1 MQTAVRGSLIEGGNL
16 TVTTSLLSETEA
28 TPPAAPL
35 HTPEI
40 PHSDALL
47 GAHSA
52 NEYTS
57 LMHDVVDSL
66 GRRFHGTEAATSA
79 NDRSQLQAAVDAVDL
94 DTPGVGN
101 VEALRE
107 VDALYADNAVWFHHP
122 SYVAHLN
129 CPVAVPA
136 VAAEAMLAAINTSVD
151 TYDQSEVATLMERRL
166 IDWTCGHLGFD
177 GGDGIFTSGGT
188 QSNLQALFLARENVL
203 AGFADGR
210 GEAVDPGWDDA
221 DGRHEADDTGSD
233 DSARRGDSAS
243 QGDALRR
250 GGPTR
255 PSRPDLLSRLRIL
268 ATDQAHFS
276 VSRAAFL
283 LGLDAEAVVT
293 VPTDAGG
300 RMDAEALNATLLAI
314 EANDA
319 IPMAVVA
326 TAGTTD
332 LGVIDPLESIAE
344 ICERADVWLHVDG
357 AYGGGLLWA
366 PRRAH
371 LLDGIGR
378 ATSVTID
385 FHKTFFQPVSSSAL
399 LIRGS
404 SLFAPTIHHHDYLNP
419 EAEAVSADAEPNQ
432 VDKSLQT
439 TRRFDALK
447 LWTTLRARGAGEI
460 GAMIDTVCDLAADV
474 RQLLEEQADFE
485 VLGASDL
492 STVLFRFTPAT
503 ADPEACDE
511 LVPMIRRVLFR
522 SGRAAVARTT
532 IDGRPWLKLT
542 LLNPDT
548 GIDDITAVLDLVRA
562 TGHGI
567 LAGRHITTEGGA
579 A

>member
-1 MQTAVRGSLIEGGNL
+1 M
-16 TVTTSLLSETEA
+16 TTSLLYDTEA
-28 TPPAAPL
+28 TPTPAPL

-40 PHSDALL
+40 PHTDALL

-52 NEYTS
+52 DEYTS

-66 GRRFHGTEAATSA
+66 GERFRTTERTASA
-79 NDRSQLQAAVDAVDL
+79 KDRTGLQAAVDAVDL
-94 DTPGVGN
+94 DAAGVGN
-101 VEALRE
+101 AEALRE

-166 IDWTCGHLGFD
+166 IDWTCGHLGFAD
-177 GGDGIFTSGGT
+177 GDGAFTSGGT

-203 AGFADGR
+203 AGLTDHAD
-210 GEAVDPGWDDA
+210 E
-221 DGRHEADDTGSD
+221 SD
-233 DSARRGDSAS
+233 RGDSD
-243 QGDALRR
+243 DAEPRR
-250 GGPTR
+250 GGPSDRPTR
-255 PSRPDLLSRLRIL
+255 RDRLSRLRIL

-276 VSRAAFL
+276 VARAAFL

-293 VPTDAGG
+293 VPTDAAG
-300 RMDAEALNATLLAI
+300 RMDAEALRASLLAI
-314 EANDA
+314 EANGA

-332 LGVIDPLESIAE
+332 LGVIDPLEPIAE
-344 ICERADVWLHVDG
+344 VCEVANVWLHVDA

-366 PRRAH
+366 PRRVH

-378 ATSVTID
+378 AASVTID

-399 LIRGS
+399 LVRDAN
-404 SLFAPTIHHHDYLNP
+404 LFTPTIHHHDYLNP
-419 EAEAVSADAEPNQ
+419 EAEAQSADAEPNQ

-447 LWTTLRARGAGEI
+447 LWATLRARGSHEI
-460 GAMIDTVCDLAADV
+460 GAMIDTVCDLADKV
-474 RQLLEEQADFE
+474 RDLLEDQADFE
-485 VLGASDL
+485 VLGGSDL
-492 STVLFRFTPAT
+492 STVLFRFAPPN
-503 ADPEACDE
+503 ADRQTCDD
-511 LVPMIRRVLFR
+511 LVPIIRRVLFR
-522 SGRAAVARTT
+522 SGRAAVARTVIAGT
-532 IDGRPWLKLT
+532 PWLKLT

-548 GIDDITAVLDLVRA
+548 GLDDITAVLDLVRA

-567 LAGRHITTEGGA
+567 LAGRTLEGGA

>member
-1 MQTAVRGSLIEGGNL
+1 M
-16 TVTTSLLSETEA
+16 TTSLLYDTEA
-28 TPPAAPL
+28 TPTSAPL
-35 HTPEI
+35 QTPEI
-40 PHSDALL
+40 PHTNSDLNAPTAAPEVANPTLADVQNPTRTDALL

-52 NEYTS
+52 DEYTS
-57 LMHDVVDSL
+57 LMHDVVDAL
-66 GRRFHGTEAATSA
+66 GVRFRTTERAASA
-79 NDRSQLQAAVDAVDL
+79 KDRSGLQAAVDAVDL
-94 DTPGVGN
+94 NTAGVGN
-101 VEALRE
+101 AEALRE

-166 IDWTCGHLGFD
+166 IDWTCGHLGFA

-203 AGFADGR
+203 A
-210 GEAVDPGWDDA
+210 EAAGH
-221 DGRHEADDTGSD
+221 GEADDTES
-233 DSARRGDSAS
+233 
-243 QGDALRR
+243 RR
-250 GGPTR
+250 GGPDLGAPNR
-255 PSRPDLLSRLRIL
+255 RDLLSQLRIL

-283 LGLDAEAVVT
+283 LGLDVEAVVT
-293 VPTDAGG
+293 VPTDQSG
-300 RMDAEALNATLLAI
+300 RMDAEALNASLLAI
-314 EANDA
+314 EANDQ

-332 LGVIDPLESIAE
+332 LGVIDPLETIAE
-344 ICERADVWLHVDG
+344 VCESANVWLHVDA

-366 PRRAH
+366 PQRAH
-371 LLDGIGR
+371 LLDGICR

-399 LIRGS
+399 LIRDA

-419 EAEAVSADAEPNQ
+419 EAEAQTADAEPNQ

-460 GAMIDTVCDLAADV
+460 GAMLDTVCDLAADV
-474 RQLLEEQADFE
+474 RTLLEDQADFE

-503 ADPEACDE
+503 ADRVTCDE
-511 LVPMIRRVLFR
+511 LVPLIRRVLFR
-522 SGRAAVARTT
+522 SGRAAIARTV
-532 IDGRPWLKLT
+532 IDGTPWLKLT

-548 GIDDITAVLDLVRA
+548 RIDDVTAVLDLVRA

-567 LAGRHITTEGGA
+567 LAGRDLEDATTEGGA

>member
-1 MQTAVRGSLIEGGNL
+1 M
-16 TVTTSLLSETEA
+16 TTSLLYDTEA
-28 TPPAAPL
+28 TPTSAPL
-35 HTPEI
+35 QTPEI
-40 PHSDALL
+40 PHPDAAGTVSDRGAHTDALL

-52 NEYTS
+52 DEYTS
-57 LMHDVVDSL
+57 LMHDVVDIL
-66 GRRFHGTEAATSA
+66 GERFRTTERAASA
-79 NDRSQLQAAVDAVDL
+79 KDRSGLQAAVDAVDL
-94 DTPGVGN
+94 DTAGVGN
-101 VEALRE
+101 AEALRE

-166 IDWTCGHLGFD
+166 IDWTCGHLGFA

-203 AGFADGR
+203 A
-210 GEAVDPGWDDA
+210 EAAGHVEANDA
-221 DGRHEADDTGSD
+221 ES
-233 DSARRGDSAS
+233 
-243 QGDALRR
+243 RR
-250 GGPTR
+250 GGPDLGAPNR
-255 PSRPDLLSRLRIL
+255 RDLLSRLRIL

-293 VPTDAGG
+293 VPTDRSG
-300 RMDAEALNATLLAI
+300 RMDAEALNASLLAI
-314 EANDA
+314 QANDQ

-332 LGVIDPLESIAE
+332 LGVIDPLETIAE
-344 ICERADVWLHVDG
+344 VCESANVWLHVDA

-366 PRRAH
+366 PQRAH
-371 LLDGIGR
+371 LLDGISR

-399 LIRGS
+399 LIRDA

-419 EAEAVSADAEPNQ
+419 EAEAQEADAEPNQ

-460 GAMIDTVCDLAADV
+460 GSMLDAVCDLATDV
-474 RQLLEEQADFE
+474 RALLEDQADFE

-503 ADPEACDE
+503 ADQVTCDE
-511 LVPMIRRVLFR
+511 LVPLIRRVLFR
-522 SGRAAVARTT
+522 SGRAAIARTV
-532 IDGRPWLKLT
+532 IDGTPWLKLT

-548 GIDDITAVLDLVRA
+548 RIDDVTAVLDLVRA

-567 LAGRHITTEGGA
+567 LAGRDLEDAATEGGA

>member
-1 MQTAVRGSLIEGGNL
+1 M
-16 TVTTSLLSETEA
+16 TTSLLYDTEA
-28 TPPAAPL
+28 TPTSAPL
-35 HTPEI
+35 QTPEI
-40 PHSDALL
+40 PRPDAAGTFSDRGAHTDALL

-52 NEYTS
+52 DEYTS
-57 LMHDVVDSL
+57 LMHDVVDIL
-66 GRRFHGTEAATSA
+66 GDRFRTTERAASA
-79 NDRSQLQAAVDAVDL
+79 KERSGLQAAVDAVDL
-94 DTPGVGN
+94 DTAGVGN
-101 VEALRE
+101 AEALRE

-166 IDWTCGHLGFD
+166 IDWTCAHLGFA

-203 AGFADGR
+203 AEAAGHV
-210 GEAVDPGWDDA
+210 EAVDA
-221 DGRHEADDTGSD
+221 ES
-233 DSARRGDSAS
+233 
-243 QGDALRR
+243 RR
-250 GGPTR
+250 GGPDLGAPNR
-255 PSRPDLLSRLRIL
+255 RDLLSRLRIL

-293 VPTDAGG
+293 VPTDRSG
-300 RMDAEALNATLLAI
+300 RMDAEALNASLLAI
-314 EANDA
+314 QANDQ

-332 LGVIDPLESIAE
+332 LGVIDPLETIAE
-344 ICERADVWLHVDG
+344 VCESANVWLHVDA

-366 PRRAH
+366 PQRAH
-371 LLDGIGR
+371 LLDGISR

-399 LIRGS
+399 LIRDA

-419 EAEAVSADAEPNQ
+419 EAEAQEADAEPNQ

-460 GAMIDTVCDLAADV
+460 GSMLDAVCDLATDV
-474 RQLLEEQADFE
+474 RALLEDQADFE

-503 ADPEACDE
+503 ADQVTCDE
-511 LVPMIRRVLFR
+511 LVPLIRRVLFR
-522 SGRAAVARTT
+522 SGRAAIARTV
-532 IDGRPWLKLT
+532 IDGTPWLKLT

-548 GIDDITAVLDLVRA
+548 RIDDVTAVLDLVRA

-567 LAGRHITTEGGA
+567 LAGRDLEDAATEGGA

>member
-1 MQTAVRGSLIEGGNL
+1 VRIIEGGNL
-16 TVTTSLLSETEA
+16 TVTTSLLYDTEA
-28 TPPAAPL
+28 TPTSAPL
-35 HTPEI
+35 QTPEI
-40 PHSDALL
+40 PHPDAAGTFSDRGAHTDALL

-52 NEYTS
+52 DEYTS
-57 LMHDVVDSL
+57 LMHDVVDAL
-66 GRRFHGTEAATSA
+66 GERFRTTERAASA
-79 NDRSQLQAAVDAVDL
+79 KDRSGLQAAVDAVDL
-94 DTPGVGN
+94 DTAGVGN
-101 VEALRE
+101 AEALRE

-166 IDWTCGHLGFD
+166 IDWTCGHLGFA

-203 AGFADGR
+203 A
-210 GEAVDPGWDDA
+210 EAAGH
-221 DGRHEADDTGSD
+221 GEADDAES
-233 DSARRGDSAS
+233 
-243 QGDALRR
+243 RR
-250 GGPTR
+250 GGSDLGAPNR
-255 PSRPDLLSRLRIL
+255 RDLLSRLRIL

-293 VPTDAGG
+293 VPTDQSG
-300 RMDAEALNATLLAI
+300 RMDAEALNASLLAI
-314 EANDA
+314 EANDQ

-332 LGVIDPLESIAE
+332 LGVIDPLETIAE
-344 ICERADVWLHVDG
+344 VCESANVWLHVDA

-366 PRRAH
+366 PQRAH
-371 LLDGIGR
+371 LLDGICR

-399 LIRGS
+399 LIRDA

-419 EAEAVSADAEPNQ
+419 EAEAQEADAEPNQ

-460 GAMIDTVCDLAADV
+460 GSMLDAVCDLATDV
-474 RQLLEEQADFE
+474 RTLLEDQADFE

-503 ADPEACDE
+503 ADQDTCDE
-511 LVPMIRRVLFR
+511 LVPLIRRVLFR
-522 SGRAAVARTT
+522 SGRAAIARTV
-532 IDGRPWLKLT
+532 IDGTPWLKLT

-548 GIDDITAVLDLVRA
+548 RIDDVTAVLDLVRA

-567 LAGRHITTEGGA
+567 LAGRDLEDAATEGGA

>member
-1 MQTAVRGSLIEGGNL
+1 
-16 TVTTSLLSETEA
+16 
-28 TPPAAPL
+28 
-35 HTPEI
+35 
-40 PHSDALL
+40 
-47 GAHSA
+47 
-52 NEYTS
+52 
-57 LMHDVVDSL
+57 MHDVVDSL
-66 GRRFHGTEAATSA
+66 GDRFRTTARTASA
-79 NDRSQLQAAVDAVDL
+79 KDRSGLQAAVDSVDL
-94 DTPGVGN
+94 DTTGVGN
-101 VEALRE
+101 AEALRE

-166 IDWTCGHLGFD
+166 IDWTCGHLGFT

-188 QSNLQALFLARENVL
+188 QSNLQALFLARENVV
-203 AGFADGR
+203 AGL
-210 GEAVDPGWDDA
+210 VDTT
-221 DGRHEADDTGSD
+221 H
-233 DSARRGDSAS
+233 
-243 QGDALRR
+243 R

-255 PSRPDLLSRLRIL
+255 PARPDLLSRMRIL

-293 VPTDAGG
+293 VPTDVTG
-300 RMDAEALNATLLAI
+300 RMDAEALKASLLAI
-314 EANDA
+314 DANDQ

-332 LGVIDPLESIAE
+332 LGVIDPLEAIAE
-344 ICERADVWLHVDG
+344 VCESVGVWLHVDA

-371 LLDGIGR
+371 LLNGIGR

-399 LIRGS
+399 LIRDG
-404 SLFAPTIHHHDYLNP
+404 SLFGPTIHHHDYLNP
-419 EAEAVSADAEPNQ
+419 EAEAQDDDAEPNQ

-447 LWTTLRARGAGEI
+447 LWTTLRARGASEI
-460 GAMIDTVCDLAADV
+460 GTMIDTVCDLAADV
-474 RQLLEEQADFE
+474 RQLLDDQGDFE
-485 VLGASDL
+485 VLGTSDL
-492 STVLFRFTPAT
+492 STVLFRFTPAI
-503 ADPEACDE
+503 ADAQTCDE
-511 LVPMIRRVLFR
+511 LVPLIRRVLFR

-532 IDGRPWLKLT
+532 IDGTPWLKLT

-548 GIDDITAVLDLVRA
+548 SIDDITAVLDLVRA

-567 LAGRHITTEGGA
+567 LAGRTLENEGELGTSATAEPVPAMTEGGA

>member
-1 MQTAVRGSLIEGGNL
+1 M
-16 TVTTSLLSETEA
+16 TTSLLYDTEA
-28 TPPAAPL
+28 TPTSAPL
-35 HTPEI
+35 QTPEI
-40 PHSDALL
+40 PHPDAAGTFSDRGARTDALL

-52 NEYTS
+52 DEYTS
-57 LMHDVVDSL
+57 LMHDVVDIL
-66 GRRFHGTEAATSA
+66 GDRFRTTERAASA
-79 NDRSQLQAAVDAVDL
+79 KERSGLQAAVDAVDL
-94 DTPGVGN
+94 DTAGVGN
-101 VEALRE
+101 AEALRE

-166 IDWTCGHLGFD
+166 IDWTCGHLGFA

-203 AGFADGR
+203 A
-210 GEAVDPGWDDA
+210 EAAGHVEANDA
-221 DGRHEADDTGSD
+221 ES
-233 DSARRGDSAS
+233 
-243 QGDALRR
+243 RR
-250 GGPTR
+250 GGPDLGAPNR
-255 PSRPDLLSRLRIL
+255 RDLLSRLRIL

-293 VPTDAGG
+293 VPTDRSG
-300 RMDAEALNATLLAI
+300 RMDAEALNASLLAI
-314 EANDA
+314 QANDQ

-332 LGVIDPLESIAE
+332 LGVIDPLENIAE
-344 ICERADVWLHVDG
+344 VCESANVWLHVDA

-366 PRRAH
+366 PQRAH
-371 LLDGIGR
+371 LLDGISR

-399 LIRGS
+399 LIRDA

-419 EAEAVSADAEPNQ
+419 EAEAQEADAEPNQ

-460 GAMIDTVCDLAADV
+460 GSMLDAVCDLATDV
-474 RQLLEEQADFE
+474 RALLEDQADFE

-503 ADPEACDE
+503 ADQVTCDE
-511 LVPMIRRVLFR
+511 LVPLIRRVLFR
-522 SGRAAVARTT
+522 SGRAAIARTV
-532 IDGRPWLKLT
+532 IDGTPWLKLT

-548 GIDDITAVLDLVRA
+548 RIDDVTAVLDLVRA

-567 LAGRHITTEGGA
+567 LAGRDLEDAATEGGA

>member
-1 MQTAVRGSLIEGGNL
+1 M
-16 TVTTSLLSETEA
+16 TTSLLYDTEA
-28 TPPAAPL
+28 TPTSAPL
-35 HTPEI
+35 QTPEI
-40 PHSDALL
+40 PHPDAAGTVSDRGAHTDALL

-52 NEYTS
+52 DEYTS
-57 LMHDVVDSL
+57 LMHDVVDIL
-66 GRRFHGTEAATSA
+66 GDRFRTTERAASA
-79 NDRSQLQAAVDAVDL
+79 KERSGLQAAVDAVDL
-94 DTPGVGN
+94 DTAGVGN
-101 VEALRE
+101 AEALRE

-166 IDWTCGHLGFD
+166 IDWTCAHLGFA

-203 AGFADGR
+203 A
-210 GEAVDPGWDDA
+210 EAAGHVEANDA
-221 DGRHEADDTGSD
+221 ES
-233 DSARRGDSAS
+233 
-243 QGDALRR
+243 RR
-250 GGPTR
+250 GGPDLGAPNR
-255 PSRPDLLSRLRIL
+255 RDLLSRLRIL

-293 VPTDAGG
+293 VPTDQSG
-300 RMDAEALNATLLAI
+300 RMDAEALNASLLAI
-314 EANDA
+314 QANDQ

-332 LGVIDPLESIAE
+332 LGVIDPLETIAE
-344 ICERADVWLHVDG
+344 VCESANVWLHVDA

-366 PRRAH
+366 PQRAH
-371 LLDGIGR
+371 LLDGISR

-399 LIRGS
+399 LIRDA

-419 EAEAVSADAEPNQ
+419 EAEAQEADAEPNQ

-460 GAMIDTVCDLAADV
+460 GSMLDAVCDLATDV
-474 RQLLEEQADFE
+474 RALLEDQADFE

-503 ADPEACDE
+503 ADQVTCDE
-511 LVPMIRRVLFR
+511 LVPLIRRVLFR
-522 SGRAAVARTT
+522 SGRAAIARTV
-532 IDGRPWLKLT
+532 IDGTPWLKLT

-548 GIDDITAVLDLVRA
+548 RIDDVTAVLDLVRA

-567 LAGRHITTEGGA
+567 LAGRDLEDAATEGGA

>member
-1 MQTAVRGSLIEGGNL
+1 M
-16 TVTTSLLSETEA
+16 TTSLLYDTEA
-28 TPPAAPL
+28 TPTSAPL
-35 HTPEI
+35 QTPEI
-40 PHSDALL
+40 PHPDAAGTFSDRGAHTDALL

-52 NEYTS
+52 DEYTS
-57 LMHDVVDSL
+57 LMHDVVDIL
-66 GRRFHGTEAATSA
+66 GDRFRTTERAASA
-79 NDRSQLQAAVDAVDL
+79 KERSGLQAAVDAVDL
-94 DTPGVGN
+94 DTAGVGN
-101 VEALRE
+101 AEALRE

-166 IDWTCGHLGFD
+166 IDWTCGHLGFA

-203 AGFADGR
+203 A
-210 GEAVDPGWDDA
+210 EAAGHVEANDA
-221 DGRHEADDTGSD
+221 ES
-233 DSARRGDSAS
+233 
-243 QGDALRR
+243 RR
-250 GGPTR
+250 GGPDLGAPNR
-255 PSRPDLLSRLRIL
+255 RDLLSRLRIL

-293 VPTDAGG
+293 VPTDRSG
-300 RMDAEALNATLLAI
+300 RMDAEALNASLLAI
-314 EANDA
+314 EANDQ

-332 LGVIDPLESIAE
+332 LGVIDPLETIAE
-344 ICERADVWLHVDG
+344 VCESANVWLHVDA

-366 PRRAH
+366 PQRAH
-371 LLDGIGR
+371 LLDGISR

-399 LIRGS
+399 LIRDA

-419 EAEAVSADAEPNQ
+419 EAEAQEADAEPNQ

-460 GAMIDTVCDLAADV
+460 GSMLDTVCDLATDV
-474 RQLLEEQADFE
+474 RALLEDQADFE

-503 ADPEACDE
+503 ADQDTCDE
-511 LVPMIRRVLFR
+511 LVPLIRRVLFR
-522 SGRAAVARTT
+522 SGRAAIARTV
-532 IDGRPWLKLT
+532 IDGTPWLKLT

-548 GIDDITAVLDLVRA
+548 RIDDVTAVLDLVRA

-567 LAGRHITTEGGA
+567 LAGRDLEDAATEGGA

>member
-1 MQTAVRGSLIEGGNL
+1 M
-16 TVTTSLLSETEA
+16 TTSLLYDTEA
-28 TPPAAPL
+28 TPTSAPL
-35 HTPEI
+35 QTPEI
-40 PHSDALL
+40 PHPDAAGTFSDRGAHTDALL

-52 NEYTS
+52 DEYTS
-57 LMHDVVDSL
+57 LMHDVVDIL
-66 GRRFHGTEAATSA
+66 GDRFRTTERAASA
-79 NDRSQLQAAVDAVDL
+79 KERSGLQAAVDAVDL
-94 DTPGVGN
+94 DTAGVGN
-101 VEALRE
+101 AEALRE

-166 IDWTCGHLGFD
+166 IDWTCGHLGFA

-188 QSNLQALFLARENVL
+188 QSNLQALFLAREDVL
-203 AGFADGR
+203 A
-210 GEAVDPGWDDA
+210 EAAGHV
-221 DGRHEADDTGSD
+221 EADDTES
-233 DSARRGDSAS
+233 
-243 QGDALRR
+243 RR
-250 GGPTR
+250 GGPDLGAPNR
-255 PSRPDLLSRLRIL
+255 RDLLSRLRIL

-293 VPTDAGG
+293 VPTDRSG
-300 RMDAEALNATLLAI
+300 RMDAEALNASLLAI
-314 EANDA
+314 QANDQ

-332 LGVIDPLESIAE
+332 LGVIDPLETIAKV
-344 ICERADVWLHVDG
+344 CESANVWLHVDA

-366 PRRAH
+366 PARAH
-371 LLDGIGR
+371 LLDGISR

-399 LIRGS
+399 LIRDA

-419 EAEAVSADAEPNQ
+419 EAEAQEADAEPNQ

-460 GAMIDTVCDLAADV
+460 GSMLDAVCDLATDV
-474 RQLLEEQADFE
+474 RALLEDQADFE

-503 ADPEACDE
+503 ADQVTCDE
-511 LVPMIRRVLFR
+511 LVPLIRRVLFR
-522 SGRAAVARTT
+522 SGRAAIARTV
-532 IDGRPWLKLT
+532 IDGTPWLKLT

-548 GIDDITAVLDLVRA
+548 RIDDVTAVLDLVRA

-567 LAGRHITTEGGA
+567 LAGRDLEDAATEGGA

>member
-1 MQTAVRGSLIEGGNL
+1 M
-16 TVTTSLLSETEA
+16 TTSLLYDTEA
-28 TPPAAPL
+28 TPTSAPL
-35 HTPEI
+35 QTPEI
-40 PHSDALL
+40 PHPDAVGTVSDHDAHTDALL

-52 NEYTS
+52 GDYTS
-57 LMHDVVDSL
+57 LMHDVVDIL
-66 GRRFHGTEAATSA
+66 GERFRTTERAASA
-79 NDRSQLQAAVDAVDL
+79 KDRSGLQAAVDAVDL
-94 DTPGVGN
+94 DTAGVGN
-101 VEALRE
+101 AEALRE

-129 CPVAVPA
+129 CPVAVSA

-166 IDWTCGHLGFD
+166 IDWTCGHLGFV

-203 AGFADGR
+203 AEVAGHY
-210 GEAVDPGWDDA
+210 ETEP
-221 DGRHEADDTGSD
+221 
-233 DSARRGDSAS
+233 
-243 QGDALRR
+243 RR
-250 GGPTR
+250 GGPGLGAPTR
-255 PSRPDLLSRLRIL
+255 RDLLPGLRIL

-293 VPTDAGG
+293 VPTDESG
-300 RMDAEALNATLLAI
+300 RMDVEALNASLLAI
-314 EANDA
+314 EANDQ

-332 LGVIDPLESIAE
+332 RGVIDPLETIAE
-344 ICERADVWLHVDG
+344 VCAAANVWLHVDA

-366 PRRAH
+366 PARAH
-371 LLDGIGR
+371 LLDGISK

-399 LIRGS
+399 LIRDA

-419 EAEAVSADAEPNQ
+419 EAEAHKADAEPNQ

-447 LWTTLRARGAGEI
+447 LWTTLRARGAREI
-460 GAMIDTVCDLAADV
+460 GSMLDTVCDLATDV
-474 RQLLEEQADFE
+474 RELLEAQADFE

-492 STVLFRFTPAT
+492 STVLFRFAPAT
-503 ADPEACDE
+503 ADPATCDE
-511 LVPMIRRVLFR
+511 LVPLIRRVLFR
-522 SGRAAVARTT
+522 SGRAAIARTV
-532 IDGRPWLKLT
+532 IDGTPWLKLT

-548 GIDDITAVLDLVRA
+548 SIDDVTAVLDLVRA

-567 LAGRHITTEGGA
+567 LAGRDLEDAATEGGA

>member
-1 MQTAVRGSLIEGGNL
+1 M
-16 TVTTSLLSETEA
+16 TTSLLYDTEA
-28 TPPAAPL
+28 TPTSAPL
-35 HTPEI
+35 QTPEI
-40 PHSDALL
+40 PHPDAAGTFSDRGAHTDALL

-52 NEYTS
+52 DEYTS
-57 LMHDVVDSL
+57 LMHDVVDAL
-66 GRRFHGTEAATSA
+66 GERFRTTERAASA
-79 NDRSQLQAAVDAVDL
+79 KERSGLQAAVDAVDL
-94 DTPGVGN
+94 DTAGVGN
-101 VEALRE
+101 AEALRE

-166 IDWTCGHLGFD
+166 IDWTCGHLGFA

-203 AGFADGR
+203 AEVAGH
-210 GEAVDPGWDDA
+210 GEAG
-221 DGRHEADDTGSD
+221 DTES
-233 DSARRGDSAS
+233 
-243 QGDALRR
+243 RR
-250 GGPTR
+250 GGPDLGAPNR
-255 PSRPDLLSRLRIL
+255 RDLLSQLRIF

-293 VPTDAGG
+293 VPTDRSG
-300 RMDAEALNATLLAI
+300 RMDAEALNASLLAI
-314 EANDA
+314 EANDQ

-332 LGVIDPLESIAE
+332 LGVIDPLETIAE
-344 ICERADVWLHVDG
+344 VCESANVWLHVDA

-366 PRRAH
+366 PQRAH
-371 LLDGIGR
+371 LLDGISR

-399 LIRGS
+399 LIRDA

-419 EAEAVSADAEPNQ
+419 EAEAQTADAEPNQ

-460 GAMIDTVCDLAADV
+460 GSMLDAVCDLATDV
-474 RQLLEEQADFE
+474 RALLEDQADFE

-503 ADPEACDE
+503 ADQDTCDE
-511 LVPMIRRVLFR
+511 LVPLIRRVLFR
-522 SGRAAVARTT
+522 SGRAAIARTV
-532 IDGRPWLKLT
+532 IDGTPWLKLT

-548 GIDDITAVLDLVRA
+548 RIDDVTAVLDLVRA

-567 LAGRHITTEGGA
+567 LAGRDLEDAATEGGA

>member
-1 MQTAVRGSLIEGGNL
+1 MQTALRGSLIEGGNL
-16 TVTTSLLSETEA
+16 TVTTSLLSDTEA

-35 HTPEI
+35 QTPDI
-40 PHSDALL
+40 PHTDALL

-52 NEYTS
+52 NDYTA

-66 GRRFHGTEAATSA
+66 GRRFHDTEAATSA

-101 VEALRE
+101 AEALRE

-203 AGFADGR
+203 ASLGDGADATESR
-210 GEAVDPGWDDA
+210 
-221 DGRHEADDTGSD
+221 RSGS
-233 DSARRGDSAS
+233 SPS
-243 QGDALRR
+243 
-250 GGPTR
+250 TR
-255 PSRPDLLSRLRIL
+255 PGLLSRLRIL

-276 VSRAAFL
+276 VARAAFL
-283 LGLDAEAVVT
+283 LGLDDQAVVT
-293 VPTDAGG
+293 VPTDANG
-300 RMDAEALNATLLAI
+300 RMDAEALNAALLSI
-314 EANDA
+314 EAHDA

-332 LGVIDPLESIAE
+332 LGVIDPLKAIAE
-344 ICERADVWLHVDG
+344 VCTRTNVWLHVDA

-366 PRRAH
+366 PARAH

-399 LIRGS
+399 LIRDAG
-404 SLFAPTIHHHDYLNP
+404 LFAPTIHHHDYLNP
-419 EAEAVSADAEPNQ
+419 EAEAQAADAEPNQ

-447 LWTTLRARGAGEI
+447 LWTTLRARGTHEI
-460 GAMIDTVCDLAADV
+460 GTMIDTVCDLAADV
-474 RQLLEEQADFE
+474 RALLEEQADFE

-492 STVLFRFTPAT
+492 STVLFRFTPPAANPAT
-503 ADPEACDE
+503 CDE

-522 SGRAAVARTT
+522 SGRAAVARTV

-548 GIDDITAVLDLVRA
+548 SVDDVTAVLDLVRA

-567 LAGRHITTEGGA
+567 LAGRDLEGTTTEGGA

>member
-1 MQTAVRGSLIEGGNL
+1 M
-16 TVTTSLLSETEA
+16 TTSLLYDTEA
-28 TPPAAPL
+28 TPTSAPL
-35 HTPEI
+35 QTPEI
-40 PHSDALL
+40 PHPDAAGTFSDRGAHTDALL

-52 NEYTS
+52 DEYTS
-57 LMHDVVDSL
+57 LMHDVVDIL
-66 GRRFHGTEAATSA
+66 GDRFRTTERAASA
-79 NDRSQLQAAVDAVDL
+79 KERSGLQAAVDAVDL
-94 DTPGVGN
+94 DTAGVGN
-101 VEALRE
+101 AEALRE

-166 IDWTCGHLGFD
+166 IDWTCAHLGFA

-203 AGFADGR
+203 AEAAGHV
-210 GEAVDPGWDDA
+210 EAVDA
-221 DGRHEADDTGSD
+221 ES
-233 DSARRGDSAS
+233 
-243 QGDALRR
+243 RR
-250 GGPTR
+250 GGPDLGAPNR
-255 PSRPDLLSRLRIL
+255 RDLLSRLRIL

-293 VPTDAGG
+293 VPTDRSG
-300 RMDAEALNATLLAI
+300 RMDAEALNASLLAI
-314 EANDA
+314 QANDQ

-332 LGVIDPLESIAE
+332 LGVIDPLETIAE
-344 ICERADVWLHVDG
+344 VCESANVWLHVDA

-366 PRRAH
+366 PQRAH
-371 LLDGIGR
+371 LLDGISR

-399 LIRGS
+399 LIRDA

-419 EAEAVSADAEPNQ
+419 EAEAQEADAEPNQ

-460 GAMIDTVCDLAADV
+460 GSMLDAVCDLATDV
-474 RQLLEEQADFE
+474 RALLEDQADFE

-503 ADPEACDE
+503 ADQVTCDE
-511 LVPMIRRVLFR
+511 LVPLIRRVLFR
-522 SGRAAVARTT
+522 SGRAAIARTV
-532 IDGRPWLKLT
+532 IDGTPWLKLT

-548 GIDDITAVLDLVRA
+548 RIDDVTAVLDLVRA

-567 LAGRHITTEGGA
+567 LAGRDLEDAATEGGA

>member
-1 MQTAVRGSLIEGGNL
+1 M
-16 TVTTSLLSETEA
+16 TSLLTD
-28 TPPAAPL
+28 TPASPTDAAPM
-35 HTPEI
+35 TANPPTDI
-40 PHSDALL
+40 PLRTDDALL

-52 NEYTS
+52 DTYAE
-57 LMHDVVDSL
+57 LMHEVIDALAKRFTRVD
-66 GRRFHGTEAATSA
+66 APTSA
-79 NDRSQLQAAVDAVDL
+79 NDRASLETEVAGFDL
-94 DTPGVGN
+94 DGNGVGN
-101 VEALRE
+101 AAALRE
-107 VDALYADNAVWFHHP
+107 ADDLYARNAVWFHHP

-166 IDWTCGHLGFD
+166 VQWACSHVGFAA
-177 GGDGIFTSGGT
+177 GDGIFTSGGT

-203 AGFADGR
+203 N
-210 GEAVDPGWDDA
+210 
-221 DGRHEADDTGSD
+221 RHSD
-233 DSARRGDSAS
+233 SFRR
-243 QGDALRR
+243 
-250 GGPTR
+250 
-255 PSRPDLLSRLRIL
+255 DLMSRLRIL
-268 ATDQAHFS
+268 ATDQTHFS
-276 VSRAAFL
+276 VARAAHL

-293 VPTDAGG
+293 VDTDAAG
-300 RMDAEALNATLLAI
+300 RMDAEALSEHLRDIDETGGVV
-314 EANDA
+314 
-319 IPMAVVA
+319 MAVVA

-332 LGVIDPLESIAE
+332 LGVIDPLAPIAE
-344 ICERADVWLHVDG
+344 VCETANVWLHVDA

-366 PRRAH
+366 PRRKH

-399 LIRGS
+399 LVRDLA
-404 SLFAPTIHHHDYLNP
+404 LFGPTLHHNDYLNP
-419 EAEAVSADAEPNQ
+419 EAEALSAEAEPNQ

-460 GAMIDTVCDLAADV
+460 GAMLDTVCDLAAEV
-474 RQLLEEQADFE
+474 RELLKTQPDFE

-492 STVLFRFTPAT
+492 STVLFRFVPET
-503 ADPEACDE
+503 AVSAAGSSAYGAAADE

-532 IDGRPWLKLT
+532 IDGTPWLKLT
-542 LLNPDT
+542 LLNPAT
-548 GIDDITAVLDLVRA
+548 TVADITAVLDLVRA

-567 LAGRHITTEGGA
+567 LAGRYLETGTAATTEGGA

>member
-1 MQTAVRGSLIEGGNL
+1 M
-16 TVTTSLLSETEA
+16 TTSLLYDTEA
-28 TPPAAPL
+28 TPTSAPL
-35 HTPEI
+35 QTPEI
-40 PHSDALL
+40 PHTNSDLNAPTAAPEVANPTLADVQNPTRTDALL

-52 NEYTS
+52 DEYTS
-57 LMHDVVDSL
+57 LMHNVVDAL
-66 GRRFHGTEAATSA
+66 GERFRTTERAASA
-79 NDRSQLQAAVDAVDL
+79 KDRSGLQAAVDAVDL
-94 DTPGVGN
+94 DTAGVGN
-101 VEALRE
+101 AEALRE

-166 IDWTCGHLGFD
+166 IDWTCGHLGFA

-188 QSNLQALFLARENVL
+188 QSNLHALFLARENVL
-203 AGFADGR
+203 AGLAERADESDR
-210 GEAVDPGWDDA
+210 D
-221 DGRHEADDTGSD
+221 GSD
-233 DSARRGDSAS
+233 DAKP
-243 QGDALRR
+243 RR
-250 GGPTR
+250 GGSDLGEPTR
-255 PSRPDLLSRLRIL
+255 RDQLSRLRIL

-283 LGLDAEAVVT
+283 LGLDPEAVVT
-293 VPTDAGG
+293 VPTDGTG
-300 RMDAEALNATLLAI
+300 RMDAEALNASLLAI
-314 EANDA
+314 EANDQV
-319 IPMAVVA
+319 PMAVVA

-332 LGVIDPLESIAE
+332 LGVIDPLKTIAE
-344 ICERADVWLHVDG
+344 VCDSANVWLHVDA

-366 PRRAH
+366 PQRAH
-371 LLDGIGR
+371 LLDGISG

-385 FHKTFFQPVSSSAL
+385 FHKTFFQPVASSAL
-399 LIRGS
+399 LIRDA

-419 EAEAVSADAEPNQ
+419 EAEAQAADAEPNQ

-460 GAMIDTVCDLAADV
+460 GVMIDAVCDLATDV
-474 RQLLEEQADFE
+474 RALLDDQADFE

-492 STVLFRFTPAT
+492 STVLFRFTPSNADRAT
-503 ADPEACDE
+503 CDE
-511 LVPMIRRVLFR
+511 LVPLIRRVLFR
-522 SGRAAVARTT
+522 SGRAAIARTV
-532 IDGRPWLKLT
+532 IDGTPWLKLT

-548 GIDDITAVLDLVRA
+548 SIDDITAVLDLVRA

-567 LAGRHITTEGGA
+567 LAGRDLEGTADIQGAVTEGGA
-579 A
+579 S

>member
-1 MQTAVRGSLIEGGNL
+1 MRAAIRCSFIEGGNL
-16 TVTTSLLSETEA
+16 TVTTSLLSETESA
-28 TPPAAPL
+28 PAAAPL
-35 HTPEI
+35 HTPDN
-40 PHSDALL
+40 PRTDALL

-52 NEYTS
+52 DEYS
-57 LMHDVVDSL
+57 ALMHSVIDAL
-66 GRRFHGTEAATSA
+66 GERFRTTARAVSA
-79 NDRSQLQAAVDAVDL
+79 KDRSGLQAAVDAVDL
-94 DTPGVGN
+94 DTAGVGN
-101 VEALRE
+101 AEALRE
-107 VDALYADNAVWFHHP
+107 ADALYADNAVWFHHP

-166 IDWTCGHLGFD
+166 IDWTCGHLGFAD
-177 GGDGIFTSGGT
+177 GDGIFTSGGT
-188 QSNLQALFLARENVL
+188 QSNLHALFLARENVL
-203 AGFADGR
+203 TGLTAHADESDR
-210 GEAVDPGWDDA
+210 G
-221 DGRHEADDTGSD
+221 GSD
-233 DSARRGDSAS
+233 DAET
-243 QGDALRR
+243 RR
-250 GGPTR
+250 GGSSPSTR
-255 PSRPDLLSRLRIL
+255 LELLSRLRIL

-293 VPTDAGG
+293 VPTDATG
-300 RMDAEALNATLLAI
+300 RMDAEALNASLLSI
-314 EANDA
+314 DANDA
-319 IPMAVVA
+319 TPMAVVA

-332 LGVIDPLESIAE
+332 LGVIDPLKSIAE
-344 ICERADVWLHVDG
+344 VCESANVWLHVDA

-371 LLDGIGR
+371 LLEGIGR
-378 ATSVTID
+378 AASVTID

-399 LIRGS
+399 LVRDAA
-404 SLFAPTIHHHDYLNP
+404 LFAPTIHHHDYLNP
-419 EAEAVSADAEPNQ
+419 EAEAQADDAEPNQ

-447 LWTTLRARGAGEI
+447 LWTTLRARGADEI
-460 GAMIDTVCDLAADV
+460 GTMIDTVCDLATEV
-474 RQLLEEQADFE
+474 RQLLEAQADFE
-485 VLGASDL
+485 VLGDSDL
-492 STVLFRFTPAT
+492 STVLFRFTPYT
-503 ADPEACDE
+503 ADQHTADE
-511 LVPMIRRVLFR
+511 LVPLFRRVLFR

-532 IDGRPWLKLT
+532 IDGRPWLKVT

-548 GIDDITAVLDLVRA
+548 SIDDITAVLDLVRA

>member
-1 MQTAVRGSLIEGGNL
+1 M
-16 TVTTSLLSETEA
+16 TTSLLYDTEA
-28 TPPAAPL
+28 TPTSAPL
-35 HTPEI
+35 QTPEI
-40 PHSDALL
+40 PHANSESSAPIAAPEVVNPTLAEVRNPTGTDALL

-52 NEYTS
+52 DEYTS
-57 LMHDVVDSL
+57 LMHNVVDAL
-66 GRRFHGTEAATSA
+66 GERFRTTERAASA
-79 NDRSQLQAAVDAVDL
+79 KDRSGLQAAVDAVDL
-94 DTPGVGN
+94 DTAGVGN
-101 VEALRE
+101 AEALRE

-166 IDWTCGHLGFD
+166 IDWTCGHLGFA

-203 AGFADGR
+203 AGLADHADESER
-210 GEAVDPGWDDA
+210 GGSVDAEP
-221 DGRHEADDTGSD
+221 
-233 DSARRGDSAS
+233 
-243 QGDALRR
+243 RR
-250 GGPTR
+250 GGPDLGEPTR
-255 PSRPDLLSRLRIL
+255 RDQLSRLRIL

-293 VPTDAGG
+293 VPTDRTG
-300 RMDAEALNATLLAI
+300 RMDAEALNASLLAI
-314 EANDA
+314 DANDQ

-332 LGVIDPLESIAE
+332 LGVIDPLETIAE
-344 ICERADVWLHVDG
+344 VCSSANVWLHVDA

-366 PRRAH
+366 PARAH
-371 LLDGIGR
+371 LLDGISG

-399 LIRGS
+399 LIRDA

-419 EAEAVSADAEPNQ
+419 EAEAQAADAEPNQ

-447 LWTTLRARGAGEI
+447 LWTTLRARGATEI
-460 GAMIDTVCDLAADV
+460 GSMLDTVCDLAADV
-474 RQLLEEQADFE
+474 RALLEDQADFE

-492 STVLFRFTPAT
+492 STVLFRFTPVA
-503 ADPEACDE
+503 ADQVTCDE
-511 LVPMIRRVLFR
+511 LVPLIRRVLFR
-522 SGRAAVARTT
+522 SGRAAIARTV
-532 IDGRPWLKLT
+532 IDDRPWLKLT

-548 GIDDITAVLDLVRA
+548 SIDDITAVLDLVRA

-567 LAGRHITTEGGA
+567 LAGRDLEGAADIQGAVTEGGA

>member
-1 MQTAVRGSLIEGGNL
+1 M
-16 TVTTSLLSETEA
+16 TTSLLSDTEA

-35 HTPEI
+35 RAPETPHDDST
-40 PHSDALL
+40 PHGSNPTRTDALL

-52 NEYTS
+52 HEYTA

-66 GRRFHGTEAATSA
+66 GRRFHATETATSA

-94 DTPGVGN
+94 DTPGIGN
-101 VEALRE
+101 AEALRE

-177 GGDGIFTSGGT
+177 DGDGIFTSGGT
-188 QSNLQALFLARENVL
+188 QSNLQALFLARENVM
-203 AGFADGR
+203 AGLHANADSTTR
-210 GEAVDPGWDDA
+210 TDA
-221 DGRHEADDTGSD
+221 
-233 DSARRGDSAS
+233 AR
-243 QGDALRR
+243 
-250 GGPTR
+250 PE
-255 PSRPDLLSRLRIL
+255 LLSRLRIL

-283 LGLDAEAVVT
+283 LGLDADAVVT
-293 VPTDAGG
+293 VPTDVSG

-314 EANDA
+314 EANDQ

-332 LGVIDPLESIAE
+332 LGVIDPLEPIAE
-344 ICERADVWLHVDG
+344 ACEAANVWLHVDA

-366 PRRAH
+366 PRRSH
-371 LLDGIGR
+371 LLDGISR

-399 LIRGS
+399 LIRDS
-404 SLFAPTIHHHDYLNP
+404 RLFAPTIHHHDYLNP
-419 EAEAVSADAEPNQ
+419 EAEAQSHEAEPNQ

-447 LWTTLRARGAGEI
+447 LWTTLRARGANEI
-460 GAMIDTVCDLAADV
+460 GAMIDTVCDLASEV
-474 RQLLEEQADFE
+474 RKLLDGQADFE

-503 ADPEACDE
+503 AGAAACDE

-548 GIDDITAVLDLVRA
+548 SIDDITAVLDLVRA